1 MQKQGQI
8 GSKQASQSSS
18 STGAQALFDKIAAI
32 INQEIVQKTGAVFL
46 FDLSGKEAGKWLIDL
61 KNGDGKYFKRV
72 FN

>member
-8 GSKQASQSSS
+8 GSEQTSQSSS
-18 STGAQALFDKIAAI
+18 STGAQALFDKIAATI
-32 INQEIVQKTGAVFL
+32 SPEIVQNTGAVFL

-72 FN
+72 S